1 METAET
7 TSARTDAALSP
18 AATEPNRAAT
28 AANRDTAQR
37 VMKAMREQDFQTMA
51 ELFAEDVVLD
61 SPITASF
68 QFRGRADTVAVLKIV
83 RATMEDLQHQEL
95 LGADEVCSQ
104 RFSVRVRGRL
114 LDGMDVLRFDE
125 TGRVRAM
132 TVFVRPLPSLAAFAA
147 AVAPAVGRRRGR
159 LASIALALMLGPLAA
174 ITRRGDRLAAWLLRG
189 SWGIAG

>member
-7 TSARTDAALSP
+7 NRVTSERL
-18 AATEPNRAAT
+18 
-28 AANRDTAQR
+28 
-37 VMKAMREQDFQTMA
+37 MKAMREQDYDTMA
-51 ELFAEDVVLD
+51 ELFAEDVVLN

-83 RATMEDLQHQEL
+83 RASMEDLRHQEL
-95 LGADEVCSQ
+95 LGAGDVWSQ

-114 LDGMDVLRFDE
+114 LDGMDVLHFDE
-125 TGRVRAM
+125 TGRIRDF
-132 TVFVRPLPSLAAFAA
+132 TVFIRPLPALAAFAG

-174 ITRRGDRLAAWLLRG
+174 ITRHGDRLAAWLLKG

>member
-7 TSARTDAALSP
+7 V
-18 AATEPNRAAT
+18 T
-28 AANRDTAQR
+28 AANRATAQR
-37 VMKAMREQDFQTMA
+37 LMKAMRDQDYETMA

-83 RATMEDLQHQEL
+83 RATMENLQHQEL
-95 LGADEVCSQ
+95 LGAEDVWSQ
-104 RFSVRVRGRL
+104 RFGVRVRGRL

-125 TGRVRAM
+125 SGHVSAF
-132 TVFVRPLPSLAAFAA
+132 TVFIRPLPGLAAFAA

-159 LASIALALMLGPLAA
+159 LASIVLALMLGPLGA
-174 ITRRGDRLAAWLLRG
+174 ITRSGDRLAAWLLRG
-189 SWGIAG
+189 SWGIAR